1 MSAVTENSLT
11 WFYNIIKVLLF
22 ENLLLN
28 EYREGSY
35 APWTIKT
42 RKLEVATSR
51 PLDKT
56 ELPVLCL
63 NPGNAGRSLS

>member
-35 APWTIKT
+35 AP
-42 RKLEVATSR
+42 
-51 PLDKT
+51 
-56 ELPVLCL
+56 
-63 NPGNAGRSLS
+63 